1 IAEQSNQEV
10 EGAKAQFLIEKAK
23 LAALEEKLASTLE
36 TQQQQINNIDEAKLA
51 RATISRELDELK
63 YAVDYKQHLIYE
75 HFLPTQDSAIE
86 YVLRN
91 LSSGNGC
98 LACGN
103 KSASSEYFEEKFKVL
118 HQCPICNSALE
129 QQNVNTIDLDVLN
142 KDLQVLYR
150 KIEIL
155 EKSYASQDVL
165 LEKFKNELYKTETLL
180 GETLIDLKSTQKQ
193 VRKIESDLP
202 PDEFELQELRRIVAY
217 REIELR
223 QEDRI
228 RI

>member
-1 IAEQSNQEV
+1 
-10 EGAKAQFLIEKAK
+10 
-23 LAALEEKLASTLE
+23 
-36 TQQQQINNIDEAKLA
+36 
-51 RATISRELDELK
+51 
-63 YAVDYKQHLIYE
+63 
-75 HFLPTQDSAIE
+75 
-86 YVLRN
+86 
-91 LSSGNGC
+91 

-118 HQCPICNSALE
+118 HQCPICNSPLE

-228 RI
+228 RIDSHNEYVK